1 MNVITASEARATLKQ
16 TMDTVCRD
24 HMPTIVT
31 RQRGEP
37 VIMMSLADYNSMQE
51 TLYLLSSENNARRL
65 RESGKCRLMS
75 QKAKARNKLQAKEV
89 ALAWTDHA
97 WQEYVN
103 WQAQDMAIVEEINR
117 LLEECK
123 RDPFRGTGKPEPLRG
138 DLSGFWSRRIT
149 REHRLVYLP
158 EGGIIYVVQCKFHY

>member
-65 RESGKCRLMS
+65 RESVAQLRAGKVTFREVQVDEPESKS
-75 QKAKARNKLQAKEV
+75 QE
-89 ALAWTDHA
+89 
-97 WQEYVN
+97 
-103 WQAQDMAIVEEINR
+103 
-117 LLEECK
+117 
-123 RDPFRGTGKPEPLRG
+123 
-138 DLSGFWSRRIT
+138 
-149 REHRLVYLP
+149 
-158 EGGIIYVVQCKFHY
+158 